1 MKTAFRQQA
10 TNFDCAPTSI
20 INALKYLFARKDIPP
35 FVLQRIYKDCLDIEA
50 FRGTSSGAMHDIA
63 HWLDAY
69 REQRF
74 KQFAV
79 RAQFIRGNQ
88 VHLRPNSKILRCIEE
103 RGAAL
108 LCVHASKRT
117 WHYITCI
124 HAEED
129 WLYCYDP
136 APLSTRTIIP
146 DCVECIADA
155 RGQQPN
161 LRIRTGWLERKIGKD
176 SSPDECI
183 YVFGN
188 HEHRESLLLNRIFE

>member
-20 INALKYLFARKDIPP
+20 INALKYLFNRKDIPP

-63 HWLDAY
+63 HWLNAY
-69 REQRF
+69 REHRF

-79 RAQFIRGNQ
+79 KTQFIRGKQ
-88 VHLRPNSKILRCIEE
+88 VHLRHNSKILRCIEE
-103 RGAAL
+103 GGAAL

-124 HAEED
+124 HTEGD

-136 APLSTRTIIP
+136 APPSKRSGKQ
-146 DCVECIADA
+146 DYVECFAEA

-161 LRIRTGWLERKIGKD
+161 VRIRSDWLDREIGKD
-176 SSPDECI
+176 SSHDECI
-183 YVFGN
+183 YVFGDYEN
-188 HEHRESLLLNRIFE
+188 RESLLLNRISD